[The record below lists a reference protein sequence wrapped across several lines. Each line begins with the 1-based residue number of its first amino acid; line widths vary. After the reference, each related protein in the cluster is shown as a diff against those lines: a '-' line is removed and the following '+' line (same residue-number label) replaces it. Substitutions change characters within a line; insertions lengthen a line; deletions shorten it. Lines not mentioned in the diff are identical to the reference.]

1 MRARRERK
9 HPGEPLVWLAA
20 AVWLWASQTAWAQTP
35 AVPKDARGTASSL
48 GLRAG
53 EEIRPARAQ
62 ELYRKILTDWSTGQT
77 DRAPD
82 ELIELETT
90 FVLDTD
96 AGTHKRL
103 LKAEQEVIHQV
114 GQADI
119 EVLVP
124 IAVLH
129 HEAYRRLLAR
139 GGRGHALAMFHT
151 RNMAKDLALLYRDQ
165 SGSEG
170 AAVVAS
176 RLLTSI
182 GGLLLQSAQ
191 QLPAAEMFQK
201 GIELDGKNVPA
212 LLALSTIYEKN
223 AQAETAVKFLRQAL
237 GVDPANAEA
246 RLRLALN
253 LKRMEQTAESQKLLA
268 GLAAE
273 KEPTWVTPLA
283 YQELARLA
291 TDRGKGAEAEKVLRQ
306 AIERFPG
313 DLRLRIQLAAV
324 LDRRGA
330 PGEATA
336 LIEKALESAG
346 TGTGAKSGEA
356 ANARYLYNA
365 VRADEFAQTRS
376 FLDESSKS
384 RLQMLAQALNA
395 PPADTQT
402 TGVAR

>member
-1 MRARRERK
+1 LAQAPAASRE
-9 HPGEPLVWLAA
+9 P
-20 AVWLWASQTAWAQTP
+20 
-35 AVPKDARGTASSL
+35 RGTASSL

-53 EEIRPARAQ
+53 EEVSRERTE
-62 ELYRKILTDWSTGQT
+62 ELYRKILADWSTGQT

-90 FVLDTD
+90 VVQDTD
-96 AGTHKRL
+96 AGTHKQL

-139 GGRGHALAMFHT
+139 GGRGHALAMIHT
-151 RNMAKDLALLYRDQ
+151 RNMAKDLALLYSEQ
-165 SGSEG
+165 ASSEG

-201 GIELDGKNVPA
+201 GIELDGKNVAA
-212 LLALSTIYEKN
+212 LLALSTVYEKN
-223 AQAETAVKFLRQAL
+223 AQTDSAVKLLRQAL
-237 GVDPANAEA
+237 TVEPANAEA

-253 LKRMEQTAESQKLLA
+253 LKRLEQPAESQKLLE

-273 KEPTWVTPLA
+273 KEPSWVTPLA

-291 TDRGKGAEAEKVLRQ
+291 GDRGKAQEAEKVLRR

-336 LIEKALESAG
+336 LIEKALESP
-346 TGTGAKSGEA
+346 KSSEVSD
-356 ANARYLYNA
+356 ARYLYNA

-395 PPADTQT
+395 PPADPQSG

>member
-1 MRARRERK
+1 MRARMERR
-9 HPGEPLVWLAA
+9 HLGEPLVWLAA
-20 AVWLWASQTAWAQTP
+20 AVWLWASQTAWAQGP
-35 AVPKDARGTASSL
+35 AAPTEARGTAGSL

-53 EEIRPARAQ
+53 EVVRPERIQ

-82 ELIELETT
+82 ELLELETT
-90 FVLDTD
+90 VAVDTD
-96 AGTHKRL
+96 ARTHKTL

-139 GGRGHALAMFHT
+139 GARGHALALIHT
-151 RNMAKDLALLYRDQ
+151 RNMAKDLALLYHEQ

-170 AAVVAS
+170 AALVAS
-176 RLLTSI
+176 RLLTSL

-201 GIELDGKNVPA
+201 AIELDGHNVAA
-212 LLALSTIYEKN
+212 LLALATVYEKN
-223 AQAETAVKFLRQAL
+223 AQTESTVKLLRQAL
-237 GVDPANAEA
+237 TVEPANAEA

-253 LKRMEQTAESQKLLA
+253 LKRLEQTAESQKLLE
-268 GLAAE
+268 GLTAD
-273 KEPTWVTPLA
+273 KDPSWVTPLA
-283 YQELARLA
+283 YQELARLDS
-291 TDRGKGAEAEKVLRQ
+291 DRGKAAEAEKALRQ
-306 AIERFPG
+306 AVERFPD

-336 LIEKALESAG
+336 LIEKALASPK
-346 TGTGAKSGEA
+346 TGEV

-365 VRADEFAQTRS
+365 VRVDEFAQTRT

-384 RLQMLAQALNA
+384 RLQTLAQALNA
-395 PPADTQT
+395 PPADAQT
-402 TGVAR
+402 GTGVAR

>member
-1 MRARRERK
+1 MERK
-9 HPGEPLVWLAA
+9 HLGGPLVWLAMA
-20 AVWLWASQTAWAQTP
+20 AWLWASPAAWAQGST
-35 AVPKDARGTASSL
+35 L

-53 EEIRPARAQ
+53 EEIKPERIQ
-62 ELYRKILTDWSTGQT
+62 ELYRKILTDWSAGRT
-77 DRAPD
+77 DQAPD
-82 ELIELETT
+82 ELIELETA
-90 FVLDTD
+90 VVVDTD
-96 AGTHKRL
+96 ARTHRTL

-139 GGRGHALAMFHT
+139 GGRGHALAMGHT
-151 RNMAKDLALLYRDQ
+151 RNMAKDLALLYQEQ
-165 SGSEG
+165 SGAEG
-170 AAVVAS
+170 AALVTS
-176 RLLTSI
+176 RLLTSL

-191 QLPAAEMFQK
+191 QLPAAAMFQK
-201 GIELDGKNVPA
+201 AIELDGRNVPA
-212 LLALSTIYEKN
+212 LLALSTVYEKN
-223 AQAETAVKFLRQAL
+223 AQAESAVKLLRQAL
-237 GVDPANAEA
+237 TAEPANAEA

-253 LKRMEQTAESQKLLA
+253 LKRMEKAEESQKLLE

-273 KEPTWVTPLA
+273 KEPSWVTPLA

-291 TDRGKGAEAEKVLRQ
+291 SDRGRSSEAEKVLRQ

-336 LIEKALESAG
+336 LIEKAIESSS
-346 TGTGAKSGEA
+346 TGAKAGEA
-356 ANARYLYNA
+356 SSARYLYNA

-376 FLDESSKS
+376 YLDESSKS
-384 RLQMLAQALNA
+384 RLQTLAQALNA
-395 PPADTQT
+395 PPADAQT
-402 TGVAR
+402 GTGVAR

>member
-1 MRARRERK
+1 MRARMERR
-9 HPGEPLVWLAA
+9 HLGEPLVWLAA
-20 AVWLWASQTAWAQTP
+20 AVWLWASQTAWAQAP
-35 AVPKDARGTASSL
+35 AASTEARGTAGSL

-53 EEIRPARAQ
+53 EAVPPERIQ

-82 ELIELETT
+82 ELLELETT
-90 FVLDTD
+90 VAVDTD
-96 AGTHKRL
+96 ARTHKTL

-139 GGRGHALAMFHT
+139 GARGHALAMVHT
-151 RNMAKDLALLYRDQ
+151 RNMAKDLALLYHEQ

-170 AAVVAS
+170 AALVAS
-176 RLLTSI
+176 RLLTSL

-201 GIELDGKNVPA
+201 AVELDGHNVPA
-212 LLALSTIYEKN
+212 LLELSTVYEKN
-223 AQAETAVKFLRQAL
+223 AQAESAIKLLRQAL
-237 GVDPANAEA
+237 TVEPANSEA

-253 LKRMEQTAESQKLLA
+253 LKRMEHTEESHKLLE
-268 GLAAE
+268 GLTAD
-273 KEPTWVTPLA
+273 KDPSWVTPLA
-283 YQELARLA
+283 YQELARL
-291 TDRGKGAEAEKVLRQ
+291 DCDQGKTAEAEKVLRQ
-306 AIERFPG
+306 AVERFPE

-336 LIEKALESAG
+336 LLEKALASPK
-346 TGTGAKSGEA
+346 TGEVS
-356 ANARYLYNA
+356 NARYLYNA
-365 VRADEFAQTRS
+365 VRVDELAQTRA

-384 RLQMLAQALNA
+384 RLQTLAQALNA
-395 PPADTQT
+395 PLADTQT
-402 TGVAR
+402 GTGVAR

>member
-1 MRARRERK
+1 MRARMERK
-9 HPGEPLVWLAA
+9 HLGGPLVWLAA
-20 AVWLWASQTAWAQTP
+20 AVWLWASQTAWARSP
-35 AVPKDARGTASSL
+35 AASTEARGAAGSL

-53 EEIRPARAQ
+53 QTVPPEKIQ

-90 FVLDTD
+90 VAVDTD
-96 AGTHKRL
+96 ARTHKTL
-103 LKAEQEVIHQV
+103 LKAEQDVIHQV

-139 GGRGHALAMFHT
+139 GARGHALAMVHT
-151 RNMAKDLALLYRDQ
+151 RNMAKDLALLYQEQ

-170 AAVVAS
+170 AALVAS
-176 RLLTSI
+176 RLLTSL
-182 GGLLLQSAQ
+182 GGLLLQAAQ

-212 LLALSTIYEKN
+212 LLALATVYEKN
-223 AQAETAVKFLRQAL
+223 AQTETAVKLLRQTL
-237 GVDPANAEA
+237 TVEPANAEA

-253 LKRMEQTAESQKLLA
+253 LKRMEQTGESQKLLE
-268 GLAAE
+268 GLTAD

-291 TDRGKGAEAEKVLRQ
+291 GDRGKTSESEKVLRQ
-306 AIERFPG
+306 AIERFPD

-336 LIEKALESAG
+336 LIEKAMASPK
-346 TGTGAKSGEA
+346 TGEA
-356 ANARYLYNA
+356 AASRYLYNA
-365 VRADEFAQTRS
+365 VRADEFAQTRTY
-376 FLDESSKS
+376 LDESAKS
-384 RLQMLAQALNA
+384 RLQTLAQALNA
-395 PPADTQT
+395 PPADAQT
-402 TGVAR
+402 GTGVAR

>member
-1 MRARRERK
+1 
-9 HPGEPLVWLAA
+9 V
-20 AVWLWASQTAWAQTP
+20 
-35 AVPKDARGTASSL
+35 VPPEK
-48 GLRAG
+48 
-53 EEIRPARAQ
+53 IQ
-62 ELYRKILTDWSTGQT
+62 ELYRKILADWSAGQT

-82 ELIELETT
+82 ELMELETT
-90 FVLDTD
+90 VAVDTD
-96 AGTHKRL
+96 ARTHRTL

-114 GQADI
+114 GQTDI

-129 HEAYRRLLAR
+129 HEAYRRLLAK
-139 GGRGHALAMFHT
+139 GARGHALAMVHT
-151 RNMAKDLALLYRDQ
+151 RNMAKDLALLYQQQ

-170 AAVVAS
+170 AALVAS
-176 RLLTSI
+176 RLLTSL

-201 GIELDGKNVPA
+201 AIELDGKNVSA
-212 LLALSTIYEKN
+212 LLALSTVYEKN
-223 AQAETAVKFLRQAL
+223 AQSESAVKLLRQAL
-237 GVDPANAEA
+237 TVEPANAEA

-253 LKRMEQTAESQKLLA
+253 LKRLEQTAESQKLLA
-268 GLAAE
+268 GLTAD

-283 YQELARLA
+283 YQELARLDS
-291 TDRGKGAEAEKVLRQ
+291 DRGKTSEAEKTLRL
-306 AIERFPG
+306 AVERFPD

-336 LIEKALESAG
+336 LIEKALESS
-346 TGTGAKSGEA
+346 KNGEVSS
-356 ANARYLYNA
+356 ARYLYNA

-376 FLDESSKS
+376 YLDESAKS
-384 RLQMLAQALNA
+384 RLPTLAQALNA
-395 PPADTQT
+395 PPADAQAG

>member
-1 MRARRERK
+1 MEGK
-9 HPGEPLVWLAA
+9 HLGGPLVWLAA
-20 AVWLWASQTAWAQTP
+20 AAWLWASQTAWAQGST
-35 AVPKDARGTASSL
+35 L

-53 EEIRPARAQ
+53 EQIKPERIQ

-90 FVLDTD
+90 VVVDTD
-96 AGTHKRL
+96 TRTHKTL
-103 LKAEQEVIHQV
+103 LKAEQEIIHQV

-139 GGRGHALAMFHT
+139 GGRGHALAMGHT
-151 RNMAKDLALLYRDQ
+151 RNMAKDLALLYQEQ
-165 SGSEG
+165 SGAEG
-170 AAVVAS
+170 AALVAS
-176 RLLTSI
+176 RLLTSL

-191 QLPAAEMFQK
+191 QLPAAGMFQK
-201 GIELDGKNVPA
+201 AIELDGHNVPA
-212 LLALSTIYEKN
+212 LLALSTVYEKN
-223 AQAETAVKFLRQAL
+223 TQTESAVKLLRQAL
-237 GVDPANAEA
+237 AVEPANAEA

-253 LKRMEQTAESQKLLA
+253 LKRLEQTAESQKLLA
-268 GLAAE
+268 GLTAD
-273 KEPTWVTPLA
+273 KEASWVTPLA

-291 TDRGKGAEAEKVLRQ
+291 SDDGKSAEAEKVLRQ
-306 AIERFPG
+306 AVERFPE

-336 LIEKALESAG
+336 LIEKALESSATSASAK
-346 TGTGAKSGEA
+346 TGEVS
-356 ANARYLYNA
+356 NARYLYNA
-365 VRADEFAQTRS
+365 VRVDEFAQTRTY
-376 FLDESSKS
+376 LDESAKS
-384 RLQMLAQALNA
+384 RLQTLAQALSA
-395 PPADTQT
+395 PPVDAQT
-402 TGVAR
+402 GTGVAR

>member
-1 MRARRERK
+1 MRARMERK
-9 HPGEPLVWLAA
+9 HLGGPLVWLAA
-20 AVWLWASQTAWAQTP
+20 AVWLWASQTAWAQAP
-35 AVPKDARGTASSL
+35 AASKEAQGTGGSL

-53 EEIRPARAQ
+53 QAVPPEKIQ
-62 ELYRKILTDWSTGQT
+62 DLYRKILTDWSTGQT

-82 ELIELETT
+82 ELLELETT
-90 FVLDTD
+90 VAVDTD
-96 AGTHKRL
+96 ARTHKTL

-139 GGRGHALAMFHT
+139 GGRGHALAMVHT
-151 RNMAKDLALLYRDQ
+151 RNMAKDLALLYQEQ

-170 AAVVAS
+170 GALVAS
-176 RLLTSI
+176 RLLTSL
-182 GGLLLQSAQ
+182 GGLLLQAAQ

-201 GIELDGKNVPA
+201 AIELDGKNISA
-212 LLALSTIYEKN
+212 LLALATVYEKN
-223 AQAETAVKFLRQAL
+223 AQAESAVKLLRQAL
-237 GVDPANAEA
+237 MVEPANAEA

-253 LKRMEQTAESQKLLA
+253 LKRLEQAGESQKLLE
-268 GLAAE
+268 GLMAE
-273 KEPTWVTPLA
+273 KEPSWVTPLA

-291 TDRGKGAEAEKVLRQ
+291 SDRGKTSEAEKTLRQ
-306 AIERFPG
+306 GIERFPE

-336 LIEKALESAG
+336 LIDKALETS
-346 TGTGAKSGEA
+346 KSGETA
-356 ANARYLYNA
+356 SARYLYNA
-365 VRADEFAQTRS
+365 VRADEFAQART
-376 FLDESSKS
+376 FLDESAKS
-384 RLQMLAQALNA
+384 RLQTLAQALNA
-395 PPADTQT
+395 PVADTQT
-402 TGVAR
+402 GTGVAR